1 MLKSNQAITGEQVK
15 KGLTSNGKLSVAL
28 TEKSKRLG
36 LLKETIWE
44 KTCLRHPVAGL

>member
-1 MLKSNQAITGEQVK
+1 MLKSNQAIAGEQVK
-15 KGLTSNGKLSVAL
+15 KGLTSNAKLSVAL
-28 TEKSKRLG
+28 TEESKRLG